1 MIRLDLLAKVNQLRT
16 KKEAEKT
23 LVFDPLRKKWIVLQ
37 PEELVRQCLILW
49 LHEELRYPL
58 QRMSAERGINVQ
70 SLSRRYDLLVYDKQL
85 QPWLLAECKAP
96 KVALSDRV
104 WEQAGQ
110 YNWFDER
117 LRVPYIL
124 ITNGIETNCSKIN
137 YAEHRWE
144 PLDALPNWPE

>member
-1 MIRLDLLAKVNQLRT
+1 MIKLDLLSRVSQLRI

-58 QRMSAERGINVQ
+58 QRMSAERGLQVQ

-96 KVALSDRV
+96 KVTLTDRV

-110 YNWFDER
+110 YNWFDTR

-124 ITNGIETNCSKIN
+124 ISNGIETYCSQIH
-137 YAEHRWE
+137 YEERRWE
-144 PLDALPNWPE
+144 TLESLPAWPE